1 MPIEYKCNMPRI
13 PKIEYIH
20 PPYKVEGPPKEARE
34 SFYEFA
40 KKRIKYL
47 TDEEMRKWDKD
58 RGGDPESKQPKPALY
73 IISIG
78 GSKKGD
84 SPEKWVDNLE
94 IVVNKDAFKI
104 KDKDNSAVMPFVIE
118 HEIYETWLNAKKGA
132 GSDLTMKKQHILALR
147 RAFLLA
153 EQQGL
158 SEKFLEWNSLI
169 DPDNVKNR
177 ELCEYALKVAKRMV
191 KNVNK

>member
-1 MPIEYKCNMPRI
+1 
-13 PKIEYIH
+13 
-20 PPYKVEGPPKEARE
+20 
-34 SFYEFA
+34 
-40 KKRIKYL
+40 
-47 TDEEMRKWDKD
+47 
-58 RGGDPESKQPKPALY
+58 
-73 IISIG
+73 
-78 GSKKGD
+78 
-84 SPEKWVDNLE
+84 
-94 IVVNKDAFKI
+94 VVNKDAFKI
-104 KDKDNSAVMPFVIE
+104 KDKDYSDVMPFVIE

>member
-1 MPIEYKCNMPRI
+1 MPRI
-13 PKIEYIH
+13 PEIKYIH
-20 PPYKVEGPPKEARE
+20 PPYKIEGPPKEARE
-34 SFYEFA
+34 SFYELA

-47 TDEEMRKWDKD
+47 TDEEIRKWDKD
-58 RGGDPESKQPKPALY
+58 RGGDPESKQSMPALY

-84 SPEKWVDNLE
+84 IPEKWIDNLE

-104 KDKDNSAVMPFVIE
+104 KDKDYFDVMPFVIE
-118 HEIYETWLNAKKGA
+118 HEIYETWLNAKKGV

-158 SEKFLEWNSLI
+158 SDKLLEWNSLI

-177 ELCEYALKVAKRMV
+177 ELCEYALKVAK
-191 KNVNK
+191 KQLGHLKEKLNT